1 MNYYATIRV
10 YLGQEKHQ
18 VEEYL
23 KDNKIYYY
31 YIEFE
36 KHFIVKNVI
45 KMTKNKIIVKNK
57 DNKKIKITPKA
68 IIRK

>member
-10 YLGQEKHQ
+10 YLEKEKHQ

-36 KHFIVKNVI
+36 KHFIIKNVI
-45 KMTKNKIIVKNK
+45 KMAKNKIIVKNK